1 MAGRG
6 YGSQGERIASTEKTV
21 APARLGYRRAPAGAS
36 WDQRCSV
43 LFEDLR
49 KPARVMVA
57 RAYGKA
63 LSAEEVED
71 VYANAWASTLAA
83 LRGRERRMDD
93 DELRS
98 YLLTAVANHAS
109 KEMRRRSRKP
119 TSALDETHAQTLSDS
134 HQPSPEERAVGAETG
149 SVTRDLLASLPPR
162 RRAVMLLRY
171 GWGLEPKQVCSLVS
185 NLSARAY
192 RKEITRGIEEMI
204 ERLRQVES
212 GEWCNSREPIL
223 RDYVAGTAS
232 EEVQRQ
238 ALTHIGHCRQCTDL
252 VARLQ
257 SHLHELGSAIAWTS
271 VTGTVGEQ
279 KLSISER
286 ALALFD
292 RGRDAAQ
299 SATGAGEQAAGET
312 ASAIAATGGA
322 RGAGAAGVGALAK
335 LGGLGAAGKAA
346 VACLGAGVAAT
357 ACVAAGV
364 VPGVELGTGG
374 SGGEPRGA
382 EGIRPAQARSARVV
396 PNVSLDAIQLAV
408 PPAAAWDPTQGG
420 GSKQSQP
427 DAVATAV
434 PTAPEGA
441 PAGSVA
447 PTAPAEQQEFGL
459 PAAAAGSSSPSGG
472 AASGSG
478 GGASGG
484 DVAKEF
490 GP

>member
-1 MAGRG
+1 M
-6 YGSQGERIASTEKTV
+6 EKAS
-21 APARLGYRRAPAGAS
+21 APTRLGYRRAPAGAS

-49 KPARVMVA
+49 KPARVMIA
-57 RAYGKA
+57 RAYGRA
-63 LSAEEVED
+63 LPAEEVED

-83 LRGRERRMDD
+83 LRGRERQMDD

-98 YLLTAVANHAS
+98 YLLRAVANHAS

-119 TSALDETHAQTLSDS
+119 TSALEQRHAETVSDS
-134 HQPSPEERAVGAETG
+134 HQPSPEERAVAAEKG

-171 GWGLEPKQVCSLVS
+171 GWGLEPKEICVLVS

-192 RKEITRGIEEMI
+192 RKEITRGIEQMI

-212 GEWCNSREPIL
+212 GDWCDSREPIL

-257 SHLHELGSAIAWTS
+257 GHLHEFGGAIASTS
-271 VTGTVGEQ
+271 MLGAVGEQ

-286 ALALFD
+286 ALAVFD

-299 SATGAGEQAAGET
+299 GAAGGGEQTAAET
-312 ASAIAATGGA
+312 ASAIAAAGGS

-364 VPGVELGTGG
+364 IPGVELGIGAGG
-374 SGGEPRGA
+374 SHSRGGEA
-382 EGIRPAQARSARVV
+382 SKPARKPAPLVTS
-396 PNVSLDAIQLAV
+396 VSVDAIQVVV
-408 PPAAAWDPTQGG
+408 PQAPAGDPGQGAG
-420 GSKQSQP
+420 GSKIEQP
-427 DAVATAV
+427 DVVETAA
-434 PTAPEGA
+434 PTTAPEGA
-441 PAGSVA
+441 PADSVA
-447 PTAPAEQQEFGL
+447 PTAPSEQQEFGL
-459 PAAAAGSSSPSGG
+459 PAAAAGSSSPPAGSP
-472 AASGSG
+472 SGSG